1 MDGNCPSQPFPVD
14 FPPTDKL
21 PEEIQDA
28 LKALDKLA
36 NSSINPVTV
45 VKSLVNHNNK

>member
-14 FPPTDKL
+14 LPPTDKL
-21 PEEIQDA
+21 PEEIQNA
-28 LKALDKLA
+28 LKALDRLA

-45 VKSLVNHNNK
+45 VKSTC